1 MINFNLYLASMKRRI
16 VTYFFA
22 CAVVLGCT
30 SAPRFHSETAQE
42 NANKT
47 SQTESSDYRDLNTL
61 ETVVGIASYYA
72 DDFHNKITYSGE
84 VYDMNGLSAAHPSY
98 PMGTIVRITNLTNG
112 KSVVLKIND
121 RMPYREDRI
130 IDLSLGAAK
139 ELGMKKAGIERVKLE
154 VLKWGEGRK

>member
-1 MINFNLYLASMKRRI
+1 MKNFNLYLASMKRRI
-16 VTYFFA
+16 VTYIFA
-22 CAVVLGCT
+22 FVLIAGCG
-30 SAPRFHSETAQE
+30 SVPKFHSETAQE
-42 NANKT
+42 NTNEA
-47 SQTESSDYRDLNTL
+47 SQTDSSNYRDTNAL

-72 DDFHNKITYSGE
+72 EDFHNKITYSGE
-84 VYDMNGLSAAHPSY
+84 VYDMNELSAAHPSY

-121 RMPYREDRI
+121 RMPYRKDRI

-139 ELGMKKAGIERVKLE
+139 ELGMVNDGIARVKLE